1 MPSRG
6 AGAAV
11 GVCSSRPNPHGDSSG
26 NRRERGSVEF
36 RNQMFKLLLVLAAAA
51 AIAVAASSSPL
62 EFQDLHDTDT
72 DDLLDDLS
80 DELDSG
86 EGSDSSMA
94 SDSCPPPHDGSCAPG
109 FFRNPLHFDCV
120 RCPSTTPSTPYGDNL
135 LNCGQSTCFACEPNT
150 TFDYSSGLCITP
162 KQGTIL
168 RGGYAQN
175 TTVQV
180 QEDEDLSEDVSLD
193 VNGCG
198 SGKACCL
205 PGFYGASSAS
215 CTPCPGNKPSSPFSQ
230 PGNDCTCL
238 NAGIGSCFAC
248 KNKCAPYNQNT
259 RMCTPTQCALGSSCK
274 VSGGSAS
281 CVLD

>member
-1 MPSRG
+1 M
-6 AGAAV
+6 
-11 GVCSSRPNPHGDSSG
+11 CSSRPNPHGDSIG
-26 NRRERGSVEF
+26 NRRESGSVES

-94 SDSCPPPHDGSCAPG
+94 SETSDCKKNSGICPTG
-109 FFRNPLHFDCV
+109 FFRMNYDDWKCE
-120 RCPSTTPSTPYGDNL
+120 RCPSTTPSSPYGDNL
-135 LNCGQSTCFACEPNT
+135 LNCGQSTCFACWPNT
-150 TFDYSSGLCITP
+150 KFDSSVGLCL
-162 KQGTIL
+162 TIKESTIVH
-168 RGGYAQN
+168 GGFAQN
-175 TTVQV
+175 TTLQRQV

-198 SGKACCL
+198 SGKTCCL
-205 PGFYGASSAS
+205 PGFYGASSTS
-215 CTPCPGNKPSSPFSQ
+215 CSPCPSAKPSSPFSQ
-230 PGNDCTCL
+230 PGNDCTCV
-238 NAGIGSCFAC
+238 NAGISSCFAC
-248 KNKCAPYNQNT
+248 KNKCAPYDANT
-259 RMCTPTQCALGSSCK
+259 RMCTPIQCELGSSCK

-281 CVLD
+281 CVLN